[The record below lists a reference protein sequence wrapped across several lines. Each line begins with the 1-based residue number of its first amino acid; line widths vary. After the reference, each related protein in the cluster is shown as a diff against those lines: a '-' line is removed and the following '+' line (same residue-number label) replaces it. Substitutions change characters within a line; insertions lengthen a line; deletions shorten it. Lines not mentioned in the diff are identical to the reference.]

1 MALRKTRIEELAKQ
15 GKGSARAVSLLRDDP
30 ERFLATVQIGITVIS
45 ATAAAFGGEAIAM
58 RLIPQLRRV
67 EAIGERA
74 EGVALA
80 LVVAGVSYLSIVLGE
95 LVPKSLALRHAEAY
109 ALSVGRV
116 ILALAWLARP
126 LVWLLG
132 VSANLIL
139 KPLGDRTNFTE
150 ARHSAEELQ
159 EIVEEAAKAGTIN
172 AEAGEIASR
181 ALELPELT
189 AADVMVPRQYVVMLE
204 LHATL
209 EAVRRT
215 LREHPHSRFPVYEG
229 RVDNVI
235 GYVSVRDVLAAD
247 VNDGDLATA
256 GFLRAPFF
264 VPESKRAMDLLK
276 EMRSRQTPLAIV
288 VEELGGLAGIVT
300 LEDVIEEL
308 VGEIFSEHDTVPVQP
323 ARRDADGSFVVS
335 GLMPVRDANRLLD
348 LELPEDGSWNTIG
361 GLCLAM
367 ASKIPRVGDRLQ
379 TTSGIT
385 LEVLDASPRRVRS
398 VRIRAAHS

>member
-209 EAVRRT
+209 
-215 LREHPHSRFPVYEG
+215 
-229 RVDNVI
+229 
-235 GYVSVRDVLAAD
+235 
-247 VNDGDLATA
+247 
-256 GFLRAPFF
+256 
-264 VPESKRAMDLLK
+264 
-276 EMRSRQTPLAIV
+276 
-288 VEELGGLAGIVT
+288 
-300 LEDVIEEL
+300 
-308 VGEIFSEHDTVPVQP
+308 
-323 ARRDADGSFVVS
+323 
-335 GLMPVRDANRLLD
+335 
-348 LELPEDGSWNTIG
+348 
-361 GLCLAM
+361 
-367 ASKIPRVGDRLQ
+367 
-379 TTSGIT
+379 
-385 LEVLDASPRRVRS
+385 
-398 VRIRAAHS
+398 